1 LAEDEETLS
10 NMVGVQEMLE
20 DGDTEEFQKA
30 LDELD
35 LSSSLDL
42 SKAIRNLRSKIKK
55 TKAKILAAANVNS
68 DEIPKA
74 APQNEVR
81 TLLFMLCF
89 VLKVHLQVKVY
100 KLLQDCP
107 VPINSDE
114 MDPWIVELKQKR
126 QVIVNKRNARRQKRQ
141 DMAKRRTAAAQER
154 MRIISQLAKKDKRD
168 DTFGMKDED
177 WDVYKTI
184 QKVIE

>member
-1 LAEDEETLS
+1 
-10 NMVGVQEMLE
+10 MLE

-55 TKAKILAAANVNS
+55 TKAKILAAANANS

-74 APQNEVR
+74 APQNEVC
-81 TLLFMLCF
+81 TYPYIILCAVYMCF
-89 VLKVHLQVKVY
+89 FQVKVY

-114 MDPWIVELKQKR
+114 MDPWIVDLKQKR

-184 QKVIE
+184 QKVK

>member
-30 LDELD
+30 LNELD

-55 TKAKILAAANVNS
+55 TKAKILAAANANS

-81 TLLFMLCF
+81 T
-89 VLKVHLQVKVY
+89 
-100 KLLQDCP
+100 
-107 VPINSDE
+107 
-114 MDPWIVELKQKR
+114 
-126 QVIVNKRNARRQKRQ
+126 
-141 DMAKRRTAAAQER
+141 
-154 MRIISQLAKKDKRD
+154 
-168 DTFGMKDED
+168 
-177 WDVYKTI
+177 
-184 QKVIE
+184 